1 MFGVALVI
9 SGFAYLIGALCVGLW
24 GPASNNSTWLCLG
37 GGALILLGLIALFV
51 EVCGARLRSGWL
63 RSWMGRLLGKMAT
76 SPPPTPAPQPSSSPP
91 DPATP
96 DDVAALIYDV
106 AGKAF
111 ASQAGQWRDVRGR
124 VATLATIGPAA
135 TAVIVATTS
144 AKFDLLALVALVLL
158 IVATVASIRALSV
171 GQNYRPS
178 VALEDD
184 PPSSTKAA
192 MLHLVLAAKI
202 NQVRATNAPIVK
214 LAEELFR
221 LAATS
226 FLLAVLFWA
235 VHAATNSHVLFTLS

>member
-24 GPASNNSTWLCLG
+24 GPASKNSTWLCVG

-51 EVCGARLRSGWL
+51 EVCGARLRNGGL
-63 RSWMGRLLGKMAT
+63 RGGIGRLLGKMAT
-76 SPPPTPAPQPSSSPP
+76 SPPPPDPTTPP
-91 DPATP
+91 DPVTD
-96 DDVAALIYDV
+96 DDVAALVYDV

-135 TAVIVATTS
+135 TAVIVATTT
-144 AKFDLLALVALVLL
+144 AKFDLLALVALLFL

-178 VALEDD
+178 VALEND

-192 MLHLVLAAKI
+192 ALHLVVATKI
-202 NQVRATNAPIVK
+202 NQVRATNAPVVK

-235 VHAATNSHVLFTLS
+235 VHAATNSHVLFTLR

>member
-9 SGFAYLIGALCVGLW
+9 SGFAYLIGALCVRLW

-37 GGALILLGLIALFV
+37 GGALILLGLIALFD
-51 EVCGARLRSGWL
+51 EVCGARLRNARL
-63 RSWMGRLLGKMAT
+63 PSWMGRLLGKMAT
-76 SPPPTPAPQPSSSPP
+76 SPPPPPPDPTTPP

-192 MLHLVLAAKI
+192 VLHLVLAAKI

-214 LAEELFR
+214 FAEELFR